1 MTDLALLALLQ
12 MADSALP
19 IGSAAHSYGLETITE
34 DGVLTP
40 QNLEQFLRDYLEEAG
55 LLEAVFVR
63 RAWARGSWR
72 DLNDELS
79 ARKLARESRQAS
91 LTLGRR
97 FAELVN
103 SWLGAPA
110 VEAGLHYS
118 IAFGAACAFLDIA
131 DKRAVPAYLHQSVT
145 TMVSSCQ
152 RLLPLGQTAAAGI
165 VWNLKGAIGR
175 AADTALSLDE
185 EVRCLSPMLEL
196 SSMRHG
202 MLETRLFIS

>member
-1 MTDLALLALLQ
+1 

-19 IGSAAHSYGLETITE
+19 IGSAAHSYGLETITA

-40 QNLEQFLRDYLEEAG
+40 ENLEQFLRDYLYEAG

-63 RAWARGSWR
+63 RAWARRSWR
-72 DLNDELS
+72 NLNDELS
-79 ARKLARESRQAS
+79 ARKLARESRHAS

-97 FAELVN
+97 FAQLVN
-103 SWLGAPA
+103 SWLGAPM

-118 IAFGAACAFLDIA
+118 IAFGAACAFLGVA
-131 DKRAVPAYLHQSVT
+131 EEHAAPAYLQQSVT
-145 TMVSSCQ
+145 SMVSSCQ
-152 RLLPLGQTAAAGI
+152 RLLPLGQTAATGI
-165 VWNLKGAIGR
+165 IWSLKDAIAR
-175 AADTALSLDE
+175 AAGAALSLDE
-185 EVRCLSPMLEL
+185 DVSCFSPMLEL